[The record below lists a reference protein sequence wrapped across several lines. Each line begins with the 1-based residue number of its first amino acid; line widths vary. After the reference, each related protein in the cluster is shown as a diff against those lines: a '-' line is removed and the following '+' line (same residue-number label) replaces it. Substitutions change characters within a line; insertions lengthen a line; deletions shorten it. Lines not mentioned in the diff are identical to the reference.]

1 MSDDIEFEVEEAP
14 AGPLSARA
22 EQEAQQFQR
31 QPPKPN
37 TAMIPLWKNG
47 HLAFNPE
54 SSVSIFALI
63 ALVLLLLTVLIST
76 FVGIWVGDTQWMAAL
91 ANALGHA
98 VTGVVGAIVGSS
110 VAKKSND

>member
-1 MSDDIEFEVEEAP
+1 MSDEIEFEIEEAP
-14 AGPLSARA
+14 EGPLSAMA
-22 EQEAQQFQR
+22 EQEAQQFQK

-37 TAMIPLWKNG
+37 TAILPLWKNG
-47 HLAFNPE
+47 HLSFNPE

-76 FVGIWVGDTQWMAAL
+76 LIGIWVGDTQWMAAL
-91 ANALGHA
+91 ATALGHA

-110 VAKKSND
+110 VAKKSDE